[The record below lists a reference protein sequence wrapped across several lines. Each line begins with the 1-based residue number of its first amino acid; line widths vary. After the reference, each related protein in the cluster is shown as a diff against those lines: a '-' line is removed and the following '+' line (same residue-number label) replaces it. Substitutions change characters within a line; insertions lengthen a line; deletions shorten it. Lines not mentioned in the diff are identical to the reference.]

1 MNPVEELVFELAFD
15 LGSEIVDPYGDIHP
29 PLLMLDL
36 EYERA
41 QEQIAFDFLE
51 MLDQD

>member
-15 LGSEIVDPYGDIHP
+15 LGSEIVDPYGE
-29 PLLMLDL
+29 MLDP